1 MTALHTTTLADLM
14 TRAVRYI
21 APGST
26 FQAAAHLMAQEHIS
40 SLLVGST
47 ENSLGIITEVNILR
61 ALHERRPAETPVE
74 AIMATPLILS
84 LIHI

>member
-1 MTALHTTTLADLM
+1 MTALHTTTLADIM

-47 ENSLGIITEVNILR
+47 ETSLGIITEVNILR
-61 ALHERRPAETPVE
+61 ACMSAGPPKRWLKRSWPPR
-74 AIMATPLILS
+74 
-84 LIHI
+84 